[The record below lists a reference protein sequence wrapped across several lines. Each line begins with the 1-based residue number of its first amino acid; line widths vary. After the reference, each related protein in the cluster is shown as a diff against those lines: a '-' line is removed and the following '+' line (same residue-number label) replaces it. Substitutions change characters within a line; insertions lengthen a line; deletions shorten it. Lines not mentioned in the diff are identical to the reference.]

1 MASPPP
7 SARVFV
13 GSGSLS
19 PFGFPHT
26 RVTLGI
32 LPNHGPSCVRAC
44 VCAEMMRE
52 PKRRAKVCT
61 ISPPRQPHFSHMP
74 HTPFPHISELNSVF
88 KVSRWMSGPMLR
100 TFNAW
105 RRHVSDR
112 IREKRLLLEAHP
124 LLPICR
130 TPFPPDVRNEF
141 DCFFLA
147 RSDFYWRQPPFSP
160 YVAPRFPH
168 MSEINTI
175 FLFFC
180 TPFPHMSRPVSPH
193 MSEINS
199 LFSVCL
205 EGVRCPA

>member
-7 SARVFV
+7 SSRVFV

-112 IREKRLLLEAHP
+112 IREKRL
-124 LLPICR
+124 
-130 TPFPPDVRNEF
+130 
-141 DCFFLA
+141 
-147 RSDFYWRQPPFSP
+147 YWRHTPFSP
-160 YVAPRFPH
+160 YVAPRFPQ
-168 MSEINTI
+168 MSEMNSIV
-175 FLFFC
+175 FFWREA
-180 TPFPHMSRPVSPH
+180 TFTGGNPLFPHMSHPVSP
-193 MSEINS
+193 I
-199 LFSVCL
+199 CQK
-205 EGVRCPA
+205 